1 MKAASGRVNRDLEV
15 LRGLAGA
22 DEHGLGVVQIAE
34 LLDRDKSQIS
44 RALRALEEAGLVERD
59 RESRRYHLGL
69 ELYALAARS
78 AQTRLMRAAPLV
90 MRPLAVELD
99 ETIHLCSLHGREV
112 LTLRSIAPPTHAF
125 RASGWEGRAAA
136 AFATSAGRV
145 LLGDHRPEEI
155 HELFAGID
163 VRTPGPNGRV
173 SNVDELVAVV
183 AEARSSGYAT
193 VNEEFEAGL
202 VGASAPVRN
211 MRGDIV
217 AALNVSADA
226 GHLHELDAAG
236 RACAVAGVRLSRLLG
251 APGRHPRAA
260 TALA

>member
-1 MKAASGRVNRDLEV
+1 MKTASGRIHRDLEV
-15 LRGLAGA
+15 LRGLASA
-22 DEHGLGVVQIAE
+22 DEHGLGVVQLAE
-34 LLDRDKSQIS
+34 LLERDKSQIS

-59 RESRRYHLGL
+59 DDSRRYHLGV

-78 AQTRLMRAAPLV
+78 AQTRLLRAAPFV
-90 MRPLAVELD
+90 MRPLAAELD
-99 ETIHLCSLHGREV
+99 ETIHLCSLHGRDV

-125 RASGWEGRAAA
+125 RASGWEGRAAP

-155 HELFAGID
+155 QRLFTGVDILA
-163 VRTPGPNGRV
+163 PGPKARV
-173 SNVDELVAVV
+173 RDVDDLVAVV
-183 AEARSSGYAT
+183 AQARSDGYAT

-202 VGASAPVRN
+202 VGASAPVRD

-226 GHLHELDAAG
+226 AHLRDIDAAG

-260 TALA
+260 TALG